1 MPEKTSTASESTLGM
16 MEGLRSYIPNKG
28 WEDLSPEK
36 KEKPKQL
43 QLFDNYVE
51 KLSEKLQTNVQINH
65 RKNQLTISVSYDR
78 FKDYISFLDQLCTIE
93 MNSFES

>member
-1 MPEKTSTASESTLGM
+1 MLFQYCLGQKIIEKKLSVRQSEKLVK
-16 MEGLRSYIPNKG
+16 SYKV
-28 WEDLSPEK
+28 K